1 MLGGGDGAG
10 CRGKQFC
17 PETIDLSLRNTVNN
31 IFQNSFHLFSSVLV
45 GVDRS
50 VA

>member
-1 MLGGGDGAG
+1 MGGGDGAG
-10 CRGKQFC
+10 WRGKQFC
-17 PETIDLSLRNTVNN
+17 PETIDFCLRNTGNS
-31 IFQNSFHLFSSVLV
+31 IFQNVFRLDSSVLV